1 MDDIA
6 MKITLKE
13 VYQKL
18 EAFECKNNIDHQTI
32 IHNQDMTNGKV
43 KLNRWLA
50 TTAITLSLVAIGW
63 VLAIIK

>member
-1 MDDIA
+1 

-18 EAFECKNNIDHQTI
+18 ESLENRNYIDHSTI
-32 IHNQDMTNGKV
+32 IHNQDLTNGKV

-50 TTAITLSLVAIGW
+50 TTAITLALLSLGW
-63 VLAIIK
+63 CISLIR